1 MDRHFEVS
9 GIHIDGAREASVT
22 IVPGAA
28 GYIVEVRPKNGRKVY
43 RVTLAEAAEMV
54 AWRAAKREV
63 RR

>member
-1 MDRHFEVS
+1 MDRHFKVS
-9 GIHIDGAREASVT
+9 GVHIDGAREASIAV
-22 IVPGAA
+22 VPSAA
-28 GYIVEVRPKNGRKVY
+28 GFVVEVRPKGGRKVY